1 MEKLILACGRY
12 IPPSS
17 ENLEFRVRAVEA
29 YLTRLT
35 EELELLVGEM
45 DRALDALETLLTE
58 RDGVWAAA
66 AVSDGEG
73 GM

>member
-58 RDGVWAAA
+58 RDRAEAAS
-66 AVSDGEG
+66 VSDGEG
-73 GM
+73 GV

>member
-29 YLTRLT
+29 YLTRLS
-35 EELELLVGEM
+35 EELEILVGEM

-58 RDGVWAAA
+58 RDRAEAAS
-66 AVSDGEG
+66 VSDGEG
-73 GM
+73 GV